1 MTLKKRLAYLAV
13 GTLAVAGMT
22 GAFGTAAF
30 AADDSELPTTGAAF
44 DALAQSLLSADGGTD
59 IQAVATDGA
68 GNVVV
73 YTTATPDSLGQ
84 ESRLLLGSAG
94 NTVYKTISA
103 PFEAYADDEVVGGAG
118 YAAFQSPDDAEV
130 GLCSVGFSGF
140 SPEGDPAIISAGHC
154 TDGSTKTLNALTVPS
169 QDPAGGGDSP
179 AFLAEL
185 GELAFSQFGG
195 PGDSAGASGDVNSV
209 DISTWDVTNDDLT
222 LLPAVTDWTTAS
234 SDDLAASTLPVRS
247 VGDASVGAT
256 VSKSGRT
263 TGFSTGKVDSVKGW
277 ANVSGHQVYGFGAF
291 LESKPGDSGGSII
304 QSDAAIG
311 VVSGGTDIDGQSFV
325 WGADLKAGLALTGG
339 YTVEIKLDAP
349 KVTFPGDGGDIYAGG
364 FITGTGPAGTT
375 LAVDPSAGDSF
386 EVPIDGDGNWSFPAP
401 ASTGEI
407 SYSIRSTSGFSASPA
422 TTFSV
427 DVLPAPLA
435 APKFTSP
442 YEGQSVETVLPA
454 LRGTGT
460 PGATV
465 TLTGDVEDTATVGS
479 DGAWSVD
486 VELGYGKYTVSATQ
500 SAEGSTT
507 SPAASLSFQVAPVA
521 PAITDPKSGT
531 GYDQGAGP
539 QSVSGT
545 GIDGATV
552 TLWVNGTIV
561 GTDTVTDGTWSIAL
575 GGQLA
580 AGTVTIT
587 ATQSIEGMASA
598 GTTSTITVTAVNGGG
613 NGGGSVPAGNPGTG
627 LANTGGTVA
636 PLLGGGLAL
645 LLAAGGALLIARR
658 TNVARRSN

>member
-1 MTLKKRLAYLAV
+1 
-13 GTLAVAGMT
+13 MT

-30 AADDSELPTTGAAF
+30 AADDAELPTSGPAF
-44 DALAQSLLSADGGTD
+44 DALAQSLLTVDGD

-73 YTTATPDSLGQ
+73 YTTADSASLGG

-94 NTVYKTISA
+94 NTVIKTLSGPI
-103 PFEAYADDEVVGGAG
+103 EAYAADEVVGGAG
-118 YAAFQSPDDAEV
+118 YAAYENVGDQQV

-140 SPEGDPAIISAGHC
+140 TPEGDPAVISAGHC
-154 TDGSTKTLNALTVPS
+154 TLNEETGARLGLSALTVPS
-169 QDPAGGGDSP
+169 DDTAGGGTQPSL
-179 AFLAEL
+179 LAEL
-185 GELAFSQFGG
+185 GEVGFSQFGG
-195 PGDSAGASGDVNSV
+195 PGDSAGTDGDLNSV

-222 LLPAVTDWTTAS
+222 LLPEVTNWSAAAIA
-234 SDDLAASTLPVRS
+234 SDDLASSTVPVRS
-247 VGDASVGAT
+247 VGEASMGAT
-256 VSKSGRT
+256 ISKSGRT
-263 TGFSTGKVDSVKGW
+263 TGFSTGTIQAVKGW
-277 ANVSGHQVYGFGAF
+277 ANVSGHQVYGFGATM
-291 LESKPGDSGGSII
+291 LSKPGDSGGSII
-304 QSDAAIG
+304 QGDTAIG
-311 VVSGGTDIDGQSFV
+311 VVSGGSEADSFV
-325 WGADLKAGLALTGG
+325 WGADLQAGLALTGG
-339 YTVEIKLDAP
+339 YTVAVKIDAP
-349 KVTFPGDGGDIYAGG
+349 QVTFPGDGGDIYAGG

-375 LAVDPSAGDSF
+375 LEVDPSTGDSF
-386 EVPIDGDGNWSFPAP
+386 TVAIDGSGNWSFPAP
-401 ASTGEI
+401 ATAGAI
-407 SYSIRSTSGFSASPA
+407 SYSIAATQGFSSSPA
-422 TTFSV
+422 TTFDV

-435 APKFTSP
+435 APVFTSP
-442 YEGQSVETVLPA
+442 FDGQSVETSLSF

-479 DGAWSVD
+479 DGTWSVD
-486 VELGYGKYTVSATQ
+486 VKLGYGKYTVSATQ
-500 SAEGSTT
+500 SAEGSST

-587 ATQSIEGMASA
+587 ATQSIEGVASA
-598 GTTSTITVTAVNGGG
+598 GTTSTVTITAVNGGGG

-658 TNVARRSN
+658 TNVARRNS